1 VFTTATGSFSG
12 SFQGNVAGTASYAE
26 QAGNANLLDGLHSY
40 QYAQLAANNTFAG
53 NNIFQFGL
61 SGSLQKLSDGTP
73 YLAAGPNVTINTASN
88 GQVRITGSIG
98 GTNTQLQYNNNG
110 VFGGVPTITYNGS
123 TLQATGSF
131 SGSFQGNLT
140 GTASYA
146 SNAGLLNGLADT
158 AYAKVGSANT
168 FTQNNVFTNG
178 FSGSLQRLSNGSA
191 YLAAGPNITIN
202 TASNGQVSV
211 TGSIGG
217 TNTQIQYNNNGLF
230 GGVPTL
236 TYNGTTLQ
244 ATGSFSGSLTGTASY
259 ASNAGLLNNLA
270 DTAFAKL
277 GSANTFTA
285 NNTFTTLTASAVS
298 SSGNVSAQGN
308 LLVQGTSQFTGS
320 AFFGNN
326 VTLGSTAA
334 NVISVTGQMTA
345 SNLRATG
352 SFSGPLAGTASYA
365 TNAGLLNNLADTAF
379 AKLGSS
385 NTFTAANA
393 FTSVTATSLSSSGNV
408 SAQGNLL
415 VQGTSQFTGSAFFG
429 NDVTLGNATTDII
442 TVNGQMT
449 ASNLRA
455 TGSFSGSF
463 EGTVAGSATTSSS
476 TWSPTL
482 TFSGGGG
489 TSQTKVGT
497 YVKIGQLV
505 TATFSITMGGTP
517 GTGNVTLT
525 GLPFTSQT
533 TTGVAGSV
541 AVSNFQN
548 IGGGLRVIAGTVNSN
563 ATTATL
569 RYVDTSATDMS
580 TLTATQITSTTILQ
594 GTVTYVAAS

>member
-1 VFTTATGSFSG
+1 M
-12 SFQGNVAGTASYAE
+12 
-26 QAGNANLLDGLHSY
+26 
-40 QYAQLAANNTFAG
+40 
-53 NNIFQFGL
+53 
-61 SGSLQKLSDGTP
+61 
-73 YLAAGPNVTINTASN
+73 
-88 GQVRITGSIG
+88 
-98 GTNTQLQYNNNG
+98 
-110 VFGGVPTITYNGS
+110 
-123 TLQATGSF
+123 
-131 SGSFQGNLT
+131 
-140 GTASYA
+140 
-146 SNAGLLNGLADT
+146 
-158 AYAKVGSANT
+158 
-168 FTQNNVFTNG
+168 
-178 FSGSLQRLSNGSA
+178 SNGSA

-217 TNTQIQYNNNGLF
+217 TNTQIQYNNNGVF
-230 GGVPTL
+230 GGVSTL

-244 ATGSFSGSLTGTASY
+244 VTGSFSGSLTGTASY

-277 GSANTFTA
+277 ASANTFTQ
-285 NNTFTTLTASAVS
+285 NNTFTTVTASAVS

-429 NDVTLGNATTDII
+429 SNVTLGDTSADII

-548 IGGGLRVIAGTVNSN
+548 VGGGLRVIAGTVNSN
-563 ATTATL
+563 ATTASL

-594 GTVTYVAAS
+594 GTVTYFSAT